1 MNGFLAPKY
10 SVRMDRGSN
19 NVFATYNFV
28 FIWAVTEEFIEKYL
42 RGNKAIVA
50 PVIKAAAAKG

>member
-19 NVFATYNFV
+19 YVFTTYNFV
-28 FIWAVTEEFIEKYL
+28 FIWAVTAEFIEKYL